1 MIKNL
6 LTLGTPILVPNL
18 LYYLLSIVLFFL
30 RTLGAI
36 FGTTL
41 ETALNTGGVQCTA
54 DDVISNT
61 RKVLHTTAAHEHD
74 GVFLKVVTLA
84 RNVGVHLLL
93 VL

>member
-1 MIKNL
+1 M
-6 LTLGTPILVPNL
+6 PNL

-36 FGTTL
+36 FRTTL
-41 ETALNTGGVQCTA
+41 ETAFHTGGVQCTA

-61 RKVLHTTAAHEHD
+61 REVLHTTAAHEHD
-74 GVFLKVVTLA
+74 GVFLKVVALA
-84 RNVGVHLLL
+84 RNVGVHLFL